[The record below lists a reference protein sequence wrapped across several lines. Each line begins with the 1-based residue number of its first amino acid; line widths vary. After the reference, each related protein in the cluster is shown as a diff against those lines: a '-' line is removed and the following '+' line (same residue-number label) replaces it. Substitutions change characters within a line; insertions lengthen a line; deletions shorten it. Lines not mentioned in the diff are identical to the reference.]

1 MTSSKRQTMFMR
13 YVFVS
18 LISWASTILST
29 PLQGP
34 DGQTIELSTAQNVTS
49 LELLFPSNAS
59 IQDPNA
65 SSGRGLDI
73 QCDGARYG
81 FNPSLSDCEGARSY
95 IQPVSE
101 QFIFGER
108 HTGLPSSTFALPYM
122 IMGDKGEC
130 FFQPINIGD
139 GATGRASLN
148 QIRSA
153 ASALFLKCA
162 TSHPS
167 QGGIVKNIGG
177 DNNIAVTMSVFEP
190 KVQCRGSFD
199 TALSCKD
206 VLADMPA
213 STDSELFGPPGTP
226 FVKEILPQEIAS
238 LDNECIVTLYTTG
251 RSDVLAWYRIWEAIG
266 QHGNVFLTL
275 GPRSSI
281 VSTGNSSDDATE

>member
-1 MTSSKRQTMFMR
+1 MKKRSLYCRLLVDESLVATSKGLCRLHQSGPHWRHGAFVPINWKLASSFLLPLSSGSSKHALFPLMTSSKRQTMFMR

-122 IMGDKGEC
+122 IMGGMVE
-130 FFQPINIGD
+130 
-139 GATGRASLN
+139 
-148 QIRSA
+148 
-153 ASALFLKCA
+153 
-162 TSHPS
+162 
-167 QGGIVKNIGG
+167 
-177 DNNIAVTMSVFEP
+177 E
-190 KVQCRGSFD
+190 
-199 TALSCKD
+199 
-206 VLADMPA
+206 
-213 STDSELFGPPGTP
+213 
-226 FVKEILPQEIAS
+226 
-238 LDNECIVTLYTTG
+238 
-251 RSDVLAWYRIWEAIG
+251 
-266 QHGNVFLTL
+266 
-275 GPRSSI
+275 
-281 VSTGNSSDDATE
+281 